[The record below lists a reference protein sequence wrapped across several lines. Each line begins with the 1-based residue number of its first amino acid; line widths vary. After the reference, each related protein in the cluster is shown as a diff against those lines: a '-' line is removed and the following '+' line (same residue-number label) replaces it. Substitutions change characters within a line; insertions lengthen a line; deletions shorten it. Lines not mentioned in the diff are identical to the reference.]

1 MHNWMQLPR
10 NKAKKKLDRKTK
22 KNRLRSQTDQEAVAA
37 ITSCMSGFCAKDV
50 PNQNG
55 PSCSVAFT
63 ASRVT
68 GGFYMLNSPRRQFI
82 ICSTCMTLP

>member
-1 MHNWMQLPR
+1 MLNWMQLPQ
-10 NKAKKKLDRKTK
+10 KSEKHKILE

-37 ITSCMSGFCAKDV
+37 ITSCMNGFCAKDV
-50 PNQNG
+50 PNRNR

-68 GGFYMLNSPRRQFI
+68 GGFY
-82 ICSTCMTLP
+82 C